1 MGKEKIERIVQELD
15 AYVISPAIQ
24 PYLSIYGEDIK
35 NPDEKCSVSLSISS
49 DDDFDEIIKI
59 INDFSTNIKK
69 FVHGEI
75 TVKDLS
81 EGDGDSRFIYKMM
94 DAYDL
99 QKTDDITHSN
109 CAKYNVIDFL
119 KFNKFKNVF
128 LLIELNLNEDPE
140 KKIILLKSIT
150 PNYIGKKNKFFLSK
164 SFNNTQKIKF
174 IDNKKDII
182 LNSNFEIAIFISKS
196 KTGELLE
203 DSFIFIQKREK
214 FEDLYGY
221 HHQYDKAYSIISKT
235 VNFIDWSKAEATL
248 PLKRKCYSI
257 ANFERLEESI
267 NCLKNDLTS
276 STDNDIKKAFSSMGI
291 NYEIDKKGKLSIL
304 PDGTKELRALLKI
317 IMDEVAKTSLLGRNV
332 LGSNFEEIK

>member
-15 AYVISPAIQ
+15 DYVISPSIQ
-24 PYLSIYGEDIK
+24 PYLSIYGENIK

-49 DDDFDEIIKI
+49 KEDFDEIIKI
-59 INDFSTNIKK
+59 INDYSTNVKK

-81 EGDGDSRFIYKMM
+81 EGEGDSQFIHKIM
-94 DAYDL
+94 DDYDL
-99 QKTDDITHSN
+99 QKTEEITNSN
-109 CAKYNVIDFL
+109 CTGYKVIDFL

-128 LLIELNLNEDPE
+128 LLIELNLNENPE

-150 PNYIGKKNKFFLSK
+150 QNYAGKKNKFCLS
-164 SFNNTQKIKF
+164 SLFNNTQKIKF
-174 IDNKKDII
+174 VDNKKDII
-182 LNSNFEIAIFISKS
+182 LNSNFEIAAFINKS
-196 KTGELLE
+196 ETGDLLE

-221 HHQYDKAYSIISKT
+221 HHQYEEAYSMVTKT
-235 VNFIDWSKAEATL
+235 VNFIDWSKAKPTL
-248 PLKRKCYSI
+248 QLKRKCYSI

-276 STDNDIKKAFSSMGI
+276 STDNDIKNAFSSMGI

-304 PDGTKELRALLKI
+304 PNGTKELKALLKV